1 MNWIDNSLNIHA
13 AALMKRSERAE
24 IIASNVANSDTPGF
38 KARDM
43 DFKMEISRLM
53 QGSGSR
59 LVTSHAGHME
69 MDITQS
75 SNLLY
80 RVPTQPSENG
90 NTVEGEAEQAAFTE
104 NAIRYQAS
112 IQFISSK
119 VNGLKLALR
128 GE

>member
-43 DFKMEISRLM
+43 DFKMEMSRLM
-53 QGSGSR
+53 QGAGR
-59 LVTSHAGHME
+59 LATSHARHME
-69 MDITQS
+69 MDAIQS

-104 NAIRYQAS
+104 NAIRYQAG
-112 IQFISSK
+112 IHFLSSK
-119 VNGLKLALR
+119 VKGLKLALR

>member
-1 MNWIDNSLNIHA
+1 
-13 AALMKRSERAE
+13 MK
-24 IIASNVANSDTPGF
+24 
-38 KARDM
+38 M
-43 DFKMEISRLM
+43 D
-53 QGSGSR
+53 
-59 LVTSHAGHME
+59 A
-69 MDITQS
+69 TQS

-112 IQFISSK
+112 IQFLSSK
-119 VNGLKLALR
+119 VKGLKLALR